1 MHGSKQYNYYGRNH
15 VDASMNSSY
24 FAFIITL
31 EIILTFD
38 KKCEFNKMFNF
49 INAKGSLQSLEML
62 SFVMTGTPENES
74 VWFPFSQ
81 Q

>member
-1 MHGSKQYNYYGRNH
+1 MHGCEHHNYYGRNH

-24 FAFIITL
+24 FAFVITL

-38 KKCEFNKMFNF
+38 QQCEFNKMLNF
-49 INAKGSLQSLEML
+49 IKAKGSLQSLEML
-62 SFVMTGTPENES
+62 SFVMTGTPEKES